1 MRRWQ
6 IQDAK
11 TRFSELLEATVEKGP
26 QIITRGGVEMAVL
39 VPIAEWNRL
48 QRAARPTLKD
58 LLLAPEPVFENLVP
72 ERHKSQR
79 LMP

>member
-1 MRRWQ
+1 MQRWQ

-11 TRFSELLEATVEKGP
+11 TRFSELLEATIEKGP